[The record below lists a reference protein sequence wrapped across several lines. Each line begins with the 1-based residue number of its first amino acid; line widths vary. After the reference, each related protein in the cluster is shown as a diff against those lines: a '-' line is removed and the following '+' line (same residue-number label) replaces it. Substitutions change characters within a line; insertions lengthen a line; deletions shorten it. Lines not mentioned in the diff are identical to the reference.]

1 MTDRVEEIK
10 TKLENLF
17 IAYTDCDVSEHGE
30 DEIGDVQDAMPD
42 IRWLISELE
51 KQWRQRKWVMKEL
64 KDKQALWRNYCGEVS
79 EQMDELEQS
88 RAEVKRL
95 KALLA
100 HNGIP
105 L

>member
-1 MTDRVEEIK
+1 MKCNRKRLCKRLVDWYGCHEGYTYMLLNMVYCPFCGRKIK
-10 TKLENLF
+10 SL
-17 IAYTDCDVSEHGE
+17 
-30 DEIGDVQDAMPD
+30 M
-42 IRWLISELE
+42 SELE
-51 KQWRQRKWVMKEL
+51 KLQDENRRL
-64 KDKQALWRNYCGEVS
+64 IS
-79 EQMDELEQS
+79 ELEQS